1 MKFIINL
8 IICCLVYFNIVLVLF
23 IIEIKIVLFY
33 NILMYYD
40 VWYNIYNL

>member
-8 IICCLVYFNIVLVLF
+8 IICWLVYFIIVLVLF